1 MWNSA
6 THLLTKPHYRP
17 KQHVNPQLKHCR
29 VLASYI
35 GKSVVLVLVTVSPH
49 SELTRLHF
57 INSSVWNYHVEQ
69 WAYGRVFRF
78 VDLFCFWGLSITGC
92 CHKVTHTRHT
102 LDKVLDMLKQVD
114 ILVCLF
120 VFPFFNKVFV
130 AVVIRHIN
138 DQENVNIAVF
148 CAGGAQFEGT
158 SGSLYILQPNPE
170 AWSRSFHEGCQGSWC
185 IRYVSP
191 FI

>member
-1 MWNSA
+1 MLSNGHMAGFSDLLICFSFGVCRLQAAA
-6 THLLTKPHYRP
+6 TRS
-17 KQHVNPQLKHCR
+17 
-29 VLASYI
+29 LAQ
-35 GKSVVLVLVTVSPH
+35 GT
-49 SELTRLHF
+49 
-57 INSSVWNYHVEQ
+57 
-69 WAYGRVFRF
+69 
-78 VDLFCFWGLSITGC
+78 
-92 CHKVTHTRHT
+92 T

-130 AVVIRHIN
+130 AVAIRHII

-148 CAGGAQFEGT
+148 CADGAQFEGT